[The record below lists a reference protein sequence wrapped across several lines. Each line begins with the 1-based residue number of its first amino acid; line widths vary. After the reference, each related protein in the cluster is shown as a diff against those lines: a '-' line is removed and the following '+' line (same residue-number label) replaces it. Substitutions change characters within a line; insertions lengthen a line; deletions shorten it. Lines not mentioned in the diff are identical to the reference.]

1 MELKPQLQQSQ
12 QTPRSDPIQDLQPL
26 PDLKSKTRIKLSP
39 LGELDIEAEG
49 LSANDTKELTNFVLS
64 INADNLLRQRAIKDV
79 CKDSEDIFSHLIA
92 FTLISG
98 ISLFGV
104 YAISKVF
111 TPQHTYSFYGESQH
125 IV

>member
-1 MELKPQLQQSQ
+1 MELKPQPQKQEI
-12 QTPRSDPIQDLQPL
+12 RSDPIQELQPL
-26 PDLKSKTRIKLSP
+26 PELKSKTRIKLSP

-49 LSANDTKELTNFVLS
+49 LSAEDRKELTNFALA

-92 FTLISG
+92 LTLISG

-104 YAISKVF
+104 YAVSKIF
-111 TPQHTYSFYGESQH
+111 TPQPSYSYVKSQH
-125 IV
+125 VV